1 MASSDIATLQTLDEV
16 RDAAARLHEVAR
28 VLRIDWFDRTLDPL
42 VRDKYFTELVGLSLS
57 ISCATGVVPLVN
69 SGPTPTQIKADP
81 ELRRI
86 VRERRESSQ
95 HL

>member
-1 MASSDIATLQTLDEV
+1 MNIETLHTLDEV
-16 RDAAARLHEVAR
+16 KAAAVRMHDAAH
-28 VLRIDWFDRTLDPL
+28 VLRRDWFERTLSPEE
-42 VRDKYFTELVGLSLS
+42 RDEVFSEMMGLSLS

-86 VRERRESSQ
+86 VRERRESRRQ
-95 HL
+95 QMY